1 MKKYKLIILKN
12 ILDSIITYLF
22 LAIIDI
28 ILYLSI
34 AYVLSMFNTSLFYT
48 DFIKWVLIV
57 IFSIYTIR
65 LLVDIWVKYF

>member
-1 MKKYKLIILKN
+1 MKKRTLFILRD

-22 LAIIDI
+22 LSIIDI
-28 ILYLSI
+28 ILYFSI

>member
-1 MKKYKLIILKN
+1 MKKRTLFILKN